1 MVFKANTLDI
11 SFPKDSSVTSAKSL
25 TMVTFITWPAL
36 MINKTGEYTKL
47 LTENTSSF

>member
-1 MVFKANTLDI
+1 MLFKPSSLDL

-25 TMVTFITWPAL
+25 TIVTFNIWPAL

-47 LTENTSSF
+47 LVENIFSF